1 MTPEDLEFEAADET
15 LSSIFSMSD
24 IVNIDDA
31 NIYKKDEKGN
41 ILWTTIMKLFNK
53 FDFELTAYAYMPN
66 NEKLGSGVK
75 FWVDASSS
83 CANKILEYNSL
94 FHNRKVLE
102 LGCGSTGLPGLV
114 AAASG
119 SSSVDFLDI
128 DPFSLNMMKRNLDV
142 NYDRIVSYRGNL
154 QFTYNL
160 LSKSWADLID
170 LGFKYDVIIGSE
182 IIYDAV
188 SVEELVNTLNVILNK
203 TNG

>member
-1 MTPEDLEFEAADET
+1 MNPEELEFEAADET

-24 IVNIDDA
+24 IVNIDDS

-41 ILWTTIMKLFNK
+41 ILWTTIIELFNN
-53 FDFELTAYAYMPN
+53 FDFELTSYAFMPN

-75 FWVDASSS
+75 FWGDASIS
-83 CANKILEYNSL
+83 CANKILENNSL
-94 FHNRKVLE
+94 FHNRTVLE

-114 AAASG
+114 AAAFG
-119 SSSVDFLDI
+119 SSCVDFLDI
-128 DPFSLNMMKRNLDV
+128 DPFSLSLMKRNLDA

-160 LSKSWADLID
+160 LSKSWSDLIN
-170 LGFKYDVIIGSE
+170 LGFKYDIVIGSE

-188 SVEELVNTLNVILNK
+188 SVEELVNTLNIILNK
-203 TNG
+203 ING